1 MRRLVIWS
9 VGGIFLIN
17 IIGISLIC
25 INFFNFSKEIERT
38 LLINK
43 SLLVRTEVFEKSLSL
58 IDRLKDGKV
67 EEVKGLVSE
76 INARFSECYTCHHR
90 DDTLSR
96 ITAAKNLFERTSIY
110 LGEGKEIDSG
120 NIATLIHGFIT
131 YAFRK
136 AKDSASTQTR
146 TLDFYLGEIKN
157 TVAIT
162 IGLTL
167 IAFLIFSYYVG
178 RRGVSL
184 EKEIKEKE
192 RVITD
197 WALEWQNTFDAMQ
210 DMVIVLDEGYKPLI
224 SNTAA
229 TGFFGMALFSK
240 DEFLKTLNLDPSEIS
255 TPVSRT
261 VELKGRILSLR
272 VYPFC
277 EVGKR
282 CIIVLRDITKEMELE
297 EKLKRAEKLA
307 SLGIM
312 ASGIAHEIN
321 NPLSPIIGYSEV
333 LYELERDETKR
344 EYIRQITSAAS
355 RIENIV
361 KNLLFFARE
370 KSLKVTQ
377 NNLDEFI
384 EDVIK
389 TLEGT
394 RPVKDIRI
402 IRDLQYTGPVN
413 IDKGL
418 FEIALLNLL
427 KNAVQAIEESK
438 KGDSIRISS
447 LKENGIVRIEVS
459 DNGPGIPKDLLT
471 RIFDPFFTTKEVGK
485 GTGLG
490 LSITHQIIIAHKGDI
505 KVYSKEGEGTT
516 FTIRI
521 PL

>member
-9 VGGIFLIN
+9 VCGIFFIN
-17 IIGISLIC
+17 IIGISLIY

-43 SLLVRTEVFEKSLSL
+43 SLLARAEVFEKSLSL
-58 IDRLKDGKV
+58 LDKLKESKT

-76 INARFSECYTCHHR
+76 INASFSECYTCHHR
-90 DDTLSR
+90 DYTLSR

-110 LGEGKEIDSG
+110 LKEGRKVDSG
-120 NIATLIHGFIT
+120 NVATLIHGFVT

-136 AKDSASTQTR
+136 AKDSASAQTR
-146 TLDFYLGEIKN
+146 TLDFYLSEIKRTF
-157 TVAIT
+157 TVM

-167 IAFLIFSYYVG
+167 TAFLIFSYYVG
-178 RRGVSL
+178 KRGSSL
-184 EKEIKEKE
+184 EREIKEKE
-192 RVITD
+192 KVITD

-210 DMVIVLDEGYKPLI
+210 DMVIVLDDGNKPLM

-229 TGFFGMALFSK
+229 ADFFGMTLFSK
-240 DEFLKTLNLDPSEIS
+240 DEFLKTLKLDPFEIS
-255 TPVSRT
+255 TPVSRA
-261 VELKGRILSLR
+261 VELKGRILSFR

-282 CIIVLRDITKEMELE
+282 CIIVLRDITKEKDLE

-312 ASGIAHEIN
+312 AGGIAHEIN

-333 LYELERDETKR
+333 LYELEKDETKR

-361 KNLLFFARE
+361 KDLLFFARE
-370 KSLKVTQ
+370 QSLKVTQ

-384 EDVIK
+384 EDIIK
-389 TLEGT
+389 TLGDT
-394 RPVKDIRI
+394 RPAMDVRI
-402 IRDLQYTGPVN
+402 IKNLQYTGPVN
-413 IDKGL
+413 IDRGL

-438 KGDSIRISS
+438 MGDSIRISS
-447 LKENGIVRIEVS
+447 FKENGLVRIEVS

-471 RIFDPFFTTKEVGK
+471 RVFDPFITTKEVGK

-490 LSITHQIIIAHKGDI
+490 LSITHQIITAHKGDI
-505 KVYSKEGEGTT
+505 KVHSKEGEGTT

>member
-1 MRRLVIWS
+1 M
-9 VGGIFLIN
+9 
-17 IIGISLIC
+17 
-25 INFFNFSKEIERT
+25 
-38 LLINK
+38 
-43 SLLVRTEVFEKSLSL
+43 
-58 IDRLKDGKV
+58 
-67 EEVKGLVSE
+67 
-76 INARFSECYTCHHR
+76 
-90 DDTLSR
+90 
-96 ITAAKNLFERTSIY
+96 
-110 LGEGKEIDSG
+110 
-120 NIATLIHGFIT
+120 
-131 YAFRK
+131 
-136 AKDSASTQTR
+136 
-146 TLDFYLGEIKN
+146 
-157 TVAIT
+157 
-162 IGLTL
+162 
-167 IAFLIFSYYVG
+167 
-178 RRGVSL
+178 
-184 EKEIKEKE
+184 
-192 RVITD
+192 ITD

-229 TGFFGMALFSK
+229 TGFFGMTLFSK

-272 VYPFC
+272 VYPFY

-282 CIIVLRDITKEMELE
+282 CLIVLRDITKEMELE

-355 RIENIV
+355 RIENTV

-377 NNLDEFI
+377 NNLEEFI

-394 RPVKDIRI
+394 RPIKDIRI
-402 IRDLQYTGPVN
+402 IRDLQYTGLVN

-490 LSITHQIIIAHKGDI
+490 LSITHQIISSHKGDI

>member
-9 VGGIFLIN
+9 VGGIFFIN

-76 INARFSECYTCHHR
+76 INASFSECYTCHHR
-90 DDTLSR
+90 GDTLSR

-110 LGEGKEIDSG
+110 LGEGKKIDSG

-282 CIIVLRDITKEMELE
+282 RIIVLRDITKEMELE

-321 NPLSPIIGYSEV
+321 NPLSPIIGYAEV

-394 RPVKDIRI
+394 RLIKDIRI

-413 IDKGL
+413 IDRGL

-490 LSITHQIIIAHKGDI
+490 LGITHQIISAHKGDI